1 MIVERWLFSLPT
13 KKRVAIADAVF
24 LTEDSAT
31 QAAER
36 DELRKKRQLGLH
48 ALAAISLAA
57 IPAILSAS
65 LWESD
70 GQMGARALAYSAVIF
85 AAGFIAAAAGTF
97 LTWFE
102 PKLRRRAP
110 TKRFVIGIDDEGD
123 HDDQATQYWHLDWVE
138 ENAHTAIPT
147 ALVWRAIEFAIWV
160 SILSSALLFAT
171 GLLVG
176 GLGVLSAL
184 GRS

>member
-1 MIVERWLFSLPT
+1 MIKQWLFSLPT
-13 KKRVAIADAVF
+13 KKRVAIADAIF
-24 LTEDSAT
+24 LTEDSAA

-36 DELRKKRQLGLH
+36 DELRAKRQMGLH
-48 ALAAISLAA
+48 ALAVASLAA

-70 GQMGARALAYSAVIF
+70 DQAGARALAYAAVFF
-85 AAGFIAAAAGTF
+85 AIGFIAAAIGTF

-110 TKRFVIGIDDEGD
+110 TKRFVIGPDDQGD
-123 HDDQATQYWHLDWVE
+123 HDDQTSEYWQLDWVE
-138 ENAHTAIPT
+138 ENAHTAVPT
-147 ALVWRAIEFAIWV
+147 AFVWRAVEFAIWV
-160 SILSSALLFAT
+160 SVLASALLFAT

-184 GRS
+184 GGK